1 MKFEEIEFVNGV
13 IFLQAFYYLNMT
25 KTLYM
30 ENPFELILE
39 RLESIEKLLK
49 NHHGYEP
56 IITPA
61 QQVKEILTI
70 EDASDFLCLSKS
82 SIYKRTSGW
91 TIPFY
96 KVGKTLYF
104 KRTELMEWIDKHKV
118 RTREDIE
125 DEARA
130 NLTRPRTY
138 RRK

>member
-1 MKFEEIEFVNGV
+1 
-13 IFLQAFYYLNMT
+13 
-25 KTLYM
+25 M
-30 ENPFELILE
+30 ENPFELLLE

-104 KRTELMEWIDKHKV
+104 KRTELIEWIDKHKV
-118 RTREDIE
+118 RTREEIE
-125 DEARA
+125 QEARA
-130 NLTRPRTY
+130 NLPLPRTY